1 VHSLVDTDGMRPSHR
16 STLAAAAAV
25 LALPVAAHAQLGLPL
40 PDPTQVIT
48 QTTNTITDTVT
59 GVISDPTGTVT
70 GTVTDP
76 TGTVGSVI
84 DTVTGTVNDTTG
96 GATGGITGTVG
107 GTIDQVLGGTLGSL
121 PTGTIDDL
129 LGAAGLAGKD
139 GAAGANGAPG
149 VTVLPDGTVVVDK
162 RPPNTKVKVLDRN
175 RKVGKNGKLRLQI
188 SSDEPSVVALVGSVK
203 PGRAYT
209 LRGSAKKHHSRKAVK
224 IPKVL
229 LAYRK
234 AGALRL
240 TIQFSR
246 SAERNIRHSYNST
259 VRLSLVAVDVA
270 RNQVTRKLNRVV
282 RH

>member
-1 VHSLVDTDGMRPSHR
+1 MRPSR
-16 STLAAAAAV
+16 SPILAAAAAV
-25 LALPVAAHAQLGLPL
+25 FALPVVAHAQLGLPL

-48 QTTNTITDTVT
+48 QTTDPITGAVT
-59 GVISDPTGTVT
+59 GVISDPAGTVT

-96 GATGGITGTVG
+96 GATGGITDTIG
-107 GTIDQVLGGTLGSL
+107 GTIDQVLGGTLDSL

-129 LGAAGLAGKD
+129 LGAAGLNGKN
-139 GAAGANGAPG
+139 GANGAPG

-162 RPPNTKVKVLDRN
+162 RPPNTTVKVLDRN

-188 SSDEPSVVALVGSVK
+188 ASDEPSVVALVGSVK
-203 PGRAYT
+203 PGRAYK
-209 LRGSAKKHHSRKAVK
+209 LHGLAKKHHSRKAVK

-246 SAERNIRHSYNST
+246 RAERNIRHSYNST

-282 RH
+282 KH

>member
-1 VHSLVDTDGMRPSHR
+1 MRPSHR
-16 STLAAAAAV
+16 STLVAAVAV
-25 LALPVAAHAQLGLPL
+25 LALPVVAHAQLGLP
-40 PDPTQVIT
+40 DPNQVIT
-48 QTTNTITDTVT
+48 QTTDTITDTTGSITDTVT
-59 GVISDPTGTVT
+59 GTVSDPTGTVT

-84 DTVTGTVNDTTG
+84 DTVTGTVDDTTG
-96 GATGGITGTVG
+96 GVTGGITDTVG
-107 GTIDQVLGGTLGSL
+107 GTIDDVLGGTLGSL

-129 LGAAGLAGKD
+129 LGAAGLAGKN
-139 GAAGANGAPG
+139 GAAGANGTPG

-162 RPPNTKVKVLDRN
+162 RPPNTTVKVLDRN
-175 RKVGKNGKLRLQI
+175 RKIGRNGKLRLQI

-203 PGRAYT
+203 PGRAWK
-209 LRGSAKKHHSRKAVK
+209 LHGRAKKHHSRKAVK

-246 SAERNIRHSYNST
+246 RAERNFRHSYNST
-259 VRLSLVAVDVA
+259 VRLSLLAVDVA

-282 RH
+282 KH